1 MIYLRSLLFNA
12 LMFITVPIYTAAVFL
27 FCWLPYD
34 KRYPFLISW
43 QRSMVWLA
51 TKICGIR
58 YEVEGIENLPK
69 EACIIAS
76 NHQSTWETLAFSV
89 IFPNICFVLKRDLLH
104 IPFFGWSLRLWQPI
118 AIDRKQKGGVL
129 EQVIR
134 QGSERL
140 ALGRSIIIFP
150 EGRRMPADQP
160 GQFRSGAAALAKATG
175 APLVPVCHNAG
186 KVWPRRG
193 WLKRPGLIT
202 VHIGKPI
209 YSKQS
214 ESHDIHER
222 MVETIT
228 TKSKVL

>member
-1 MIYLRSLLFNA
+1 MLYIRSFIFNSLLV
-12 LMFITVPIYTAAVFL
+12 LTVPFYAIVAFS
-27 FCWLPYD
+27 FFWLPYD
-34 KRYPFLISW
+34 KRYPFLIAW

-51 TKICGIR
+51 TKICGVR
-58 YEVEGIENLPK
+58 YEIKGWENMPK
-69 EACIIAS
+69 QPCIIAS
-76 NHQSTWETLAFSV
+76 NHQSTWETLAFSA
-89 IFPNICFVLKRDLLH
+89 IFPNICFVLKKDLLF
-104 IPFFGWSLRLWQPI
+104 IPFFGWALKMWQPI
-118 AIDRKQKGGVL
+118 AIDRSKKGGVM

-140 ALGRSIIIFP
+140 ALGRSVIIFP

-186 KVWPRRG
+186 KFWPRRG

-209 YSKQS
+209 YPAHV
-214 ESHDIHER
+214 EEVHEQ
-222 MVETIT
+222 MVESISTQV
-228 TKSKVL
+228 KLL